1 MRKKSIKNKKNS
13 GSKMKVRDPLPNFK
27 SLEEEV
33 EFWETHSL
41 TDYRD
46 YWREVKD
53 VKIDLVPRRLSLE
66 DELAQKINKVALQRG
81 VSSETLVNLWL
92 QQKLA
97 ETLKRDK
104 RRQKISSR
112 RVPTYPKSD
121 FKKKIGTSQYA

>member
-1 MRKKSIKNKKNS
+1 
-13 GSKMKVRDPLPNFK
+13 MKVRDPLPNFK

>member
-13 GSKMKVRDPLPNFK
+13 GSKIKSRDPLPNFK

-53 VKIDLVPRRLSLE
+53 VKIDLVPRRLNLE
-66 DELAQKINKVALQRG
+66 DELAQKINKVARQRG
-81 VSSETLVNLWL
+81 VSSETLMNLWL

-104 RRQKISSR
+104 RRQQVASKR
-112 RVPTYPKSD
+112 APTHSKPPLKRT
-121 FKKKIGTSQYA
+121 IAASQYA

>member
-13 GSKMKVRDPLPNFK
+13 GSKIKARDPLPNFK

-41 TDYRD
+41 ADYRD

-92 QQKLA
+92 QQKLS
-97 ETLKRDK
+97 ETLKRHK
-104 RRQKISSR
+104 RRQRVSSKR
-112 RVPTYPKSD
+112 APTYPKSHS
-121 FKKKIGTSQYA
+121 KRTIGVSQYA

>member
-13 GSKMKVRDPLPNFK
+13 GSKIKVRDPLPNFK
-27 SLEEEV
+27 SLEEEI

-53 VKIDLVPRRLSLE
+53 VKIDLVPRSLNLE
-66 DELAQKINKVALQRG
+66 VELAQRINELARQRG
-81 VSSETLVNLWL
+81 VSSETLMNLWL
-92 QQKLA
+92 QQKLS

-104 RRQKISSR
+104 RRQKTSSR
-112 RVPTYPKSD
+112 RVPTYPKSHL
-121 FKKKIGTSQYA
+121 KQTIGTSQYA

>member
-1 MRKKSIKNKKNS
+1 MRPIF
-13 GSKMKVRDPLPNFK
+13 DCILHFK

-66 DELAQKINKVALQRG
+66 DELAQRINEVAPQRG

-92 QQKLA
+92 QQKLSEA
-97 ETLKRDK
+97 LKREK

-112 RVPTYPKSD
+112 RVPTCPKSD
-121 FKKKIGTSQYA
+121 FKKKIWTSQYA